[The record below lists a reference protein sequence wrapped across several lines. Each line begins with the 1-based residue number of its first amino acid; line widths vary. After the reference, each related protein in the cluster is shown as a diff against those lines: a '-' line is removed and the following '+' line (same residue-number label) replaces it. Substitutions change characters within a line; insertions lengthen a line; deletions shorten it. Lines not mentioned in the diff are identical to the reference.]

1 MTYPASM
8 KPTPFLPYFPPGV
21 VGWIDV
27 FGYAV
32 PLTWGEVTAEYRAI
46 RQHAAMMDFS
56 MLLKYDVRGAG
67 AIETVNRIFSRD
79 VSKLAPG
86 RLAYGVV
93 VSEQGRMVDDCTVF
107 LHGPEHV
114 RIIGVSEKLG
124 EFLRQHAEPGVSIVE
139 RRPEFAHLAFQGPAT
154 RTLLQRLTRTDLSN
168 AALPYFS
175 FRENVTVAGID
186 AQVSR
191 LGFTGELGYELMV
204 PAARAGDLWAALME
218 ADGGQGL
225 LPFGQTAIM
234 VARIEA
240 GLVVGGFDY
249 TEDTT
254 PFECGLGWAIN
265 LEKRPFQGQAAL
277 RDLKNKPRTQVV
289 TLVFS
294 SAQYEL
300 SGCRLLLDGVDV
312 GGAPMVVVSPYMSGR
327 QLGMAT
333 VKASAAAVGTR
344 FEVANHPGIS
354 AEVVNMPVYESD
366 RAKVRS

>member
-1 MTYPASM
+1 MSYPASM
-8 KPTPFLPYFPPGV
+8 KATPFLPYFPPGV

-46 RQHAAMMDFS
+46 RHHAAMMDFS

-67 AIETVNRIFSRD
+67 AIDTVNKVFSRD

-86 RLAYGVV
+86 RLAYGAV

-124 EFLRQHAEPGVSIVE
+124 EFLRQNAEPGVSIVE

-154 RTLLQRLTRTDLSN
+154 RSILQRLTRTDLGNS
-168 AALPYFS
+168 ALPYFS
-175 FRENVTVAGID
+175 FREGVQLAGIN

-204 PAARAGDLWAALME
+204 PVDKAGELWAALME
-218 ADGGQGL
+218 ADGGKGL

-234 VARIEA
+234 IARIEA
-240 GLVVGGFDY
+240 GLIVGGFDY
-249 TEDTT
+249 VEDTT
-254 PFECGLGWAIN
+254 PFECGMGWAIDFN
-265 LEKRPFQGQAAL
+265 KRPFQGQSAL
-277 RDLKNKPRTQVV
+277 RSLRDHARTQVV
-289 TLVFS
+289 TLVYS
-294 SAQYEL
+294 SAQREL
-300 SGCRLLLDGVDV
+300 SGSRLLLDGTDV
-312 GGAPMVVVSPYMSGR
+312 GGAPMVVVSPYMGGR

-333 VKASAAAVGTR
+333 VKASAAAVGTK
-344 FEVANHPGIS
+344 FTVAHHPGVT
-354 AEVVNMPVYESD
+354 AEIVRMPVYESD
-366 RAKVRS
+366 RTKVRS